1 MSAISGVRS
10 ASSSWFDMRSQMQA
24 TMLAKADTDKSGG
37 VDKNELQGV
46 LDDIAEKTGVAATG
60 DTAELFGKMDA
71 DGDGSLSGE
80 ELGEGMKSLVPQPGG
95 DKGENLFAKADADGD
110 SLVSKM
116 EMQLLMA
123 KMTSGGE
130 AATPSAEDTS
140 ASDELFAKLDSDG
153 DGSLSQTEFDAG
165 RPSGPEGAPPAG
177 GPPPGGP
184 PTAGGAGGSE
194 GGGGGSVSGVKTYDP
209 LDTNEDG
216 VVSLAERM
224 AGDVSTDAVQALL
237 QAIDT
242 DGDSQVSGTESDAF
256 VQALSAQVDSADVS
270 TQGSLGGS
278 KLVELVQRAYAQMA
292 SASASQTRGSTLD
305 TSA

>member
-1 MSAISGVRS
+1 MSAISGVSS
-10 ASSSWFDMRSQMQA
+10 ASNSWFDMRSQMQA
-24 TMLAKADTDKSGG
+24 KMLAKADTDKSGG
-37 VDKNELQGV
+37 VDKTELQGV

-80 ELGEGMKSLVPQPGG
+80 ELAEGMKDVMPKPGG
-95 DKGENLFAKADADGD
+95 DKGKDLFAKADADGD
-110 SLVSKM
+110 SLVSKV
-116 EMQLLMA
+116 EMQILLA
-123 KMTSGGE
+123 KMTGE
-130 AATPSAEDTS
+130 GAEGTSSTEDTA
-140 ASDELFAKLDSDG
+140 ASDEVFAKLDSDG
-153 DGSLSQTEFDAG
+153 DGNLSQTEFEAG

-177 GPPPGGP
+177 GPPP
-184 PTAGGAGGSE
+184 AGGAGG
-194 GGGGGSVSGVKTYDP
+194 GGGGGGVAGVTTYDP

-242 DGDSQVSGTESDAF
+242 DGDSQVSSTESDAF
-256 VQALSAQVDSADVS
+256 VQALSAQVDSTDVS
-270 TQGSLGGS
+270 MQGTLGGTQ
-278 KLVELVQRAYAQMA
+278 LVELVQRAYAQMA
-292 SASASQTRGSTLD
+292 SESASQTRGSTLD

>member
-1 MSAISGVRS
+1 MSAISGVSS
-10 ASSSWFDMRSQMQA
+10 ASNSWFDMRSQMQA
-24 TMLAKADTDKSGG
+24 KMLAKADTDKSGG
-37 VDKNELQGV
+37 VDKTELQGV

-80 ELGEGMKSLVPQPGG
+80 ELAEGMKDVMPKPGG
-95 DKGENLFAKADADGD
+95 DKGDDLFAKADADGD
-110 SLVSKM
+110 SLVSKV
-116 EMQLLMA
+116 EMQILLA
-123 KMTSGGE
+123 KMTGE
-130 AATPSAEDTS
+130 GAEGTSSTEDTA

-153 DGSLSQTEFDAG
+153 DGSLSQTEFEAG

-177 GPPPGGP
+177 GPPP
-184 PTAGGAGGSE
+184 AGGAGG
-194 GGGGGSVSGVKTYDP
+194 GGGGGGVAGVTTYDP

-237 QAIDT
+237 EAVDT
-242 DGDSQVSGTESDAF
+242 DGDSEVSSAESDAF
-256 VQALSAQVDSADVS
+256 VQALSAQVDSTDVS
-270 TQGSLGGS
+270 TQGTLGGT

-292 SASASQTRGSTLD
+292 SESASQTRGSTLD
-305 TSA
+305 TAA

>member
-1 MSAISGVRS
+1 MSAISGVSS

-24 TMLAKADTDKSGG
+24 KMLAKADTDKSGG
-37 VDKNELQGV
+37 VDKTELQGV

-80 ELGEGMKSLVPQPGG
+80 ELAEGMKSVMPKPEGDPGE
-95 DKGENLFAKADADGD
+95 DLFAEADADGD
-110 SLVSKM
+110 SLVSKV
-116 EMQLLMA
+116 EMQILLA
-123 KMTSGGE
+123 KMTGE
-130 AATPSAEDTS
+130 DAEGTSSTEDTA

-153 DGSLSQTEFDAG
+153 DGSLSQTEFEAG

-177 GPPPGGP
+177 GPPP
-184 PTAGGAGGSE
+184 AGGAGG
-194 GGGGGSVSGVKTYDP
+194 GGGGGGVAGVATYDP

-216 VVSLAERM
+216 EVSLAERM

-237 QAIDT
+237 QAVDT
-242 DGDSQVSGTESDAF
+242 DGDSEVSSAESDAF
-256 VQALSAQVDSADVS
+256 VQALSAQVDSTDVS
-270 TQGSLGGS
+270 TEGTLGGN

-292 SASASQTRGSTLD
+292 SESASQTRGSALD
-305 TSA
+305 ASA

>member
-1 MSAISGVRS
+1 MSAISGVSS
-10 ASSSWFDMRSQMQA
+10 ASNSWFDMRSQMQA
-24 TMLAKADTDKSGG
+24 KMLAKADTDKSGG
-37 VDKNELQGV
+37 VDKTELQGV

-60 DTAELFGKMDA
+60 DTDELFGKMDA
-71 DGDGSLSGE
+71 HGDGSLSGE
-80 ELGEGMKSLVPQPGG
+80 ELAEGMKSLMPKPGG
-95 DKGENLFAKADADGD
+95 DQGEDLFAKADADGD
-110 SLVSKM
+110 SLISKV
-116 EMQLLMA
+116 EMQILLA
-123 KMTSGGE
+123 KMTGE
-130 AATPSAEDTS
+130 GAEGTSSTEDTS

-153 DGSLSQTEFDAG
+153 DGSLSQTEFEAG

-177 GPPPGGP
+177 GPPP
-184 PTAGGAGGSE
+184 AGGAGG
-194 GGGGGSVSGVKTYDP
+194 GGGSGGVAGVTTYDP

-242 DGDSQVSGTESDAF
+242 DGDSQVSSTESDAF
-256 VQALSAQVDSADVS
+256 VQALSAQVDSTDVS
-270 TQGSLGGS
+270 TQGTLGGT

-292 SASASQTRGSTLD
+292 SESASQTRGSTLD

>member
-1 MSAISGVRS
+1 MSAISGVSS
-10 ASSSWFDMRSQMQA
+10 ASNSWFDMRSQMQA
-24 TMLAKADTDKSGG
+24 KMLAKADTDKSGG
-37 VDKNELQGV
+37 VDKTELQSV

-60 DTAELFGKMDA
+60 DTDELFGKMDA

-80 ELGEGMKSLVPQPGG
+80 ELAEGMKGLMPKPGG
-95 DKGENLFAKADADGD
+95 DQGEDLFAKADADGD
-110 SLVSKM
+110 SLISKV
-116 EMQLLMA
+116 EMQILLA
-123 KMTSGGE
+123 KMTGE
-130 AATPSAEDTS
+130 GAEGTSSMEDTA

-153 DGSLSQTEFDAG
+153 DGSLSQTEFEAG

-177 GPPPGGP
+177 GPPS
-184 PTAGGAGGSE
+184 AGGAGG
-194 GGGGGSVSGVKTYDP
+194 GGGGGGVAGATAYDP

-242 DGDSQVSGTESDAF
+242 DGDSEVSSAESDAF
-256 VQALSAQVDSADVS
+256 VQALSAQVDSTDVS
-270 TQGSLGGS
+270 TEGTLGGN

-292 SASASQTRGSTLD
+292 SESASQTRGSTLD

>member
-1 MSAISGVRS
+1 MSAISGVSS
-10 ASSSWFDMRSQMQA
+10 ASNSWFDMRSQMQA
-24 TMLAKADTDKSGG
+24 KMLAKADTDKSGG
-37 VDKNELQGV
+37 VDKTELQGV

-80 ELGEGMKSLVPQPGG
+80 ELAEGMKDVMPKPGG
-95 DKGENLFAKADADGD
+95 DKGEDLFAKADADGD
-110 SLVSKM
+110 SLVSKV
-116 EMQLLMA
+116 EMQILLA
-123 KMTSGGE
+123 KMTGE
-130 AATPSAEDTS
+130 GAEGTSSTEDTA

-153 DGSLSQTEFDAG
+153 DGSLSQTEFEAG

-177 GPPPGGP
+177 GPPP
-184 PTAGGAGGSE
+184 AGGAGG
-194 GGGGGSVSGVKTYDP
+194 GGGSGGVAGVTTYDP

-242 DGDSQVSGTESDAF
+242 DGDSQVSSKESDAF
-256 VQALSAQVDSADVS
+256 VQALSAQVDSTDVS
-270 TQGSLGGS
+270 TQGTLGGT

-292 SASASQTRGSTLD
+292 SESASQTRGSTLD

>member
-1 MSAISGVRS
+1 MSAISGVSS
-10 ASSSWFDMRSQMQA
+10 ASNSWFDMRSQMQA
-24 TMLAKADTDKSGG
+24 KMLAKADTDKSGG
-37 VDKNELQGV
+37 VDKTELQGV

-80 ELGEGMKSLVPQPGG
+80 ELAEGMKDVMPKPGG
-95 DKGENLFAKADADGD
+95 DKGEDLFAKADADGD
-110 SLVSKM
+110 SLVSKV
-116 EMQLLMA
+116 EMQILLA
-123 KMTSGGE
+123 KMTGE
-130 AATPSAEDTS
+130 GAEGTSSTEDTA
-140 ASDELFAKLDSDG
+140 ASDEVFAKLDSDG
-153 DGSLSQTEFDAG
+153 DGNLSQTEFEAG

-177 GPPPGGP
+177 GPPP
-184 PTAGGAGGSE
+184 AGGAGG
-194 GGGGGSVSGVKTYDP
+194 GGGGGGVAGVTTYDP

-242 DGDSQVSGTESDAF
+242 DGDSQVSSTESDAF
-256 VQALSAQVDSADVS
+256 VQALSAQVDSTDVS
-270 TQGSLGGS
+270 TQGTLGGTQ
-278 KLVELVQRAYAQMA
+278 LVELVQRAYAQMA
-292 SASASQTRGSTLD
+292 SESASQTRGSTLD

>member
-1 MSAISGVRS
+1 MSAISGVSS
-10 ASSSWFDMRSQMQA
+10 ASNSWFDMRSQMQA
-24 TMLAKADTDKSGG
+24 KMLAKADTDKSGG
-37 VDKNELQGV
+37 VDKTELQGV

-60 DTAELFGKMDA
+60 DTDELFGKMDA

-80 ELGEGMKSLVPQPGG
+80 ELAEGMKGLMPKPGG
-95 DKGENLFAKADADGD
+95 DQGEDLFAKADADGD
-110 SLVSKM
+110 SLISKV
-116 EMQLLMA
+116 EMQILLA
-123 KMTSGGE
+123 KMTGE
-130 AATPSAEDTS
+130 GAEGTSSMEDTA

-153 DGSLSQTEFDAG
+153 DGSLSQTEFEAG

-177 GPPPGGP
+177 GPPS
-184 PTAGGAGGSE
+184 AGGAGG
-194 GGGGGSVSGVKTYDP
+194 GGGGGGVAGATAYDP

-242 DGDSQVSGTESDAF
+242 DGDSEVSSAESDAF
-256 VQALSAQVDSADVS
+256 VQALSAQVDSTDVS
-270 TQGSLGGS
+270 TEGTLGGN

-292 SASASQTRGSTLD
+292 SESASQTRGSTLD

>member
-1 MSAISGVRS
+1 MSAISGVSS
-10 ASSSWFDMRSQMQA
+10 ASNSWFDMRSRMQA
-24 TMLAKADTDKSGG
+24 KMLAKADTDKSGG
-37 VDKNELQGV
+37 VDKTELQGV

-60 DTAELFGKMDA
+60 DTDELFGKMDA

-80 ELGEGMKSLVPQPGG
+80 ELAEGMKGLMPKPGG
-95 DKGENLFAKADADGD
+95 DQGEDLFAKADADGD
-110 SLVSKM
+110 SLISKV
-116 EMQLLMA
+116 EMQILLA
-123 KMTSGGE
+123 KMTGE
-130 AATPSAEDTS
+130 GAEGTSSMEDTA

-153 DGSLSQTEFDAG
+153 DGSLSQTEFEAG

-177 GPPPGGP
+177 GPPS
-184 PTAGGAGGSE
+184 AGGAGG
-194 GGGGGSVSGVKTYDP
+194 GGGGGGVAGATAYDP

-242 DGDSQVSGTESDAF
+242 DGDSEVSSAESDAF
-256 VQALSAQVDSADVS
+256 VQALSAQVDSTDVS
-270 TQGSLGGS
+270 TEGMLGGN

-292 SASASQTRGSTLD
+292 SESASQTRGSTLD

>member
-1 MSAISGVRS
+1 MSAISGVSS
-10 ASSSWFDMRSQMQA
+10 ASNSWFDMRSQMQA
-24 TMLAKADTDKSGG
+24 KMLAKADTDKSGG
-37 VDKNELQGV
+37 VDKTELQGV

-80 ELGEGMKSLVPQPGG
+80 ELAEGMKGVMPKPGG
-95 DKGENLFAKADADGD
+95 DKGEDLFAKADADGD
-110 SLVSKM
+110 SLVSKV
-116 EMQLLMA
+116 EMQILLA
-123 KMTSGGE
+123 KMTGE
-130 AATPSAEDTS
+130 GAEGTSSTEDTT

-153 DGSLSQTEFDAG
+153 DGSLIQTEFEAG

-177 GPPPGGP
+177 GPPP
-184 PTAGGAGGSE
+184 AGGAGG
-194 GGGGGSVSGVKTYDP
+194 GGGGGGVAGVTTYDP

-237 QAIDT
+237 EAVDT
-242 DGDSQVSGTESDAF
+242 DGDSEVSSAESDAF
-256 VQALSAQVDSADVS
+256 VQALSAQVDSTDVS
-270 TQGSLGGS
+270 TQGTLGGT

-292 SASASQTRGSTLD
+292 SESAGQTRGSTLD
-305 TSA
+305 TAA